1 MVDMAVEPVHA
12 QEHALIFDHLLQVGA
27 PAHATYDRPPYP
39 DMLDF
44 ARTGAAVG
52 GTSATLEKTRVLAAY
67 FRSLD
72 NDDDLRRAAVF
83 MAGRPFGQSKRRTL
97 GLGWAA
103 LSKVVGAISGRD
115 DGELQG
121 LFRKHSDLG
130 DWAGEALEGRTE
142 NGDVPLEEVE
152 KTLEGI
158 RTARGAAKA
167 APLEELL
174 RRLHPE
180 AARFVVKVV
189 SGEMRI
195 GLSEGLVEAAIA
207 EAFGRPVTQV
217 KRVHLI
223 TGDIGETAVKVKNGQ
238 LQTSTVTLFQPIRFM
253 LASPVETA
261 AEAFGRMGAAKVWTE
276 EKYDGV
282 RCQLHHADGRVELF
296 SRDLKETT
304 SAFPELT
311 ENASRLGHAV
321 LFDGEVLAH
330 RDGKVLRFFELQHR
344 LGRKQVTTELRR
356 DVPVV
361 LVIFDLLYLDGRS
374 LLDEPLEERRRLL
387 EGLGVE
393 HPFLLAR
400 LEEAT
405 SPADLDRI
413 FADTRERGHEGL
425 MVKDPASPYTPGRRG
440 LAWLKLK
447 RPLATLDVVVT
458 AVEWGH
464 GKRKGVLSDYTF
476 AVKDTATGRLVNVG
490 KAYTGLTDAEIAE
503 MTKLFLSLTV
513 DDRGW
518 ARMVKP
524 EVVLEVAFDSIQHS
538 NRHASGYALRF
549 PRIVRIRD
557 DKPVDEIDTLQ
568 RVTELY
574 ERYFG
579 AQTEAS
585 LSEVAE
591 AIIPTRPGPRRGPGR
606 PPHGVGR

>member
-1 MVDMAVEPVHA
+1 
-12 QEHALIFDHLLQVGA
+12 
-27 PAHATYDRPPYP
+27 
-39 DMLDF
+39 MLDF
-44 ARTGAAVG
+44 ARAGAAVG
-52 GTSATLEKTRVLAAY
+52 GTSATLEKTRALAAY
-67 FRSLD
+67 LRSL

-83 MAGRPFGQSKRRTL
+83 MTGRPFGPSRRSTL
-97 GLGWAA
+97 GLGWSA

-115 DGELQG
+115 EDDLQRI
-121 LFRKHSDLG
+121 FRKHSDLG
-130 DWAGEALEGRTE
+130 DWAGEALEGRTQNE
-142 NGDVPLEEVE
+142 DVSLAEVE
-152 KTLEGI
+152 EALETI
-158 RTARGAAKA
+158 RTARGAAKT
-167 APLEELL
+167 APLERLL

-180 AARFVVKVV
+180 AARFTVKVI
-189 SGEMRI
+189 SSEMRI

-207 EAFGRPVTQV
+207 EAFGVPVTKV

-223 TGDIGETAVKVKNGQ
+223 TGDIGETAVRVKHGQ
-238 LQTSTVTLFQPIRFM
+238 IETSTVTLFQPVRFM

-261 AEAFGRMGAAKVWTE
+261 AEGFTRMGAEKVWTE

-282 RCQLHHADGRVELF
+282 RCQLHYADGRVELF

-304 SAFPELT
+304 SAFPELA
-311 ENASRLGHAV
+311 ENAPKLGHEV

-330 RDGKVLRFFELQHR
+330 RDGRVLRFFELQHR
-344 LGRKQVTTELRR
+344 LGRKKVTTELRKE
-356 DVPVV
+356 VPVV

-374 LLDEPLEERRRLL
+374 LLDEPLQERRRLL

-400 LEEAT
+400 LEEAM

-425 MVKDPASPYTPGRRG
+425 MVKDPLSPYTPGRRG

-503 MTKLFLSLTV
+503 MTKRFLSLTV

-518 ARMVKP
+518 ARVVKP

-538 NRHASGYALRF
+538 GRHASGYALRF

-557 DKPVDEIDTLQ
+557 DKPVEEIDTLE
-568 RVTELY
+568 RVAELY

-579 AQTEAS
+579 APTAEK

-591 AIIPTRPGPRRGPGR
+591 TT
-606 PPHGVGR
+606 

>member
-1 MVDMAVEPVHA
+1 
-12 QEHALIFDHLLQVGA
+12 
-27 PAHATYDRPPYP
+27 
-39 DMLDF
+39 MLDF
-44 ARTGAAVG
+44 ARAGAAVG
-52 GTSATLEKTRVLAAY
+52 GTSATLEKTRALAEY
-67 FRSLD
+67 FRSLG
-72 NDDDLRRAAVF
+72 DDDLRRAAVF
-83 MAGRPFGQSKRRTL
+83 MSGRAFGPSRRTTL
-97 GLGWAA
+97 GLGWSA
-103 LSKVVGAISGRD
+103 LSKVVGAISSRD
-115 DGELQG
+115 DDDLQG

-142 NGDVPLEEVE
+142 YGDVPLEEVE
-152 KTLEGI
+152 KTLEAI

-167 APLEELL
+167 APLEMLL
-174 RRLHPE
+174 LRLHPE
-180 AARFVVKVV
+180 AARFLVKII

-207 EAFGRPVTQV
+207 EAFGLPVTQV

-223 TGDIGETAVKVKNGQ
+223 TGDIGETAVRVKGG
-238 LQTSTVTLFQPIRFM
+238 LIETSTVTLFQPIRFM

-261 AEAFGRMGAAKVWTE
+261 AEAFERMGAEKVWTE

-304 SAFPELT
+304 SAFPELAESAT
-311 ENASRLGHAV
+311 KLGHAV

-330 RDGKVLRFFELQHR
+330 RGGRVLRFFELQHR
-344 LGRKQVTTELRR
+344 LGRKVVTAKLRNE
-356 DVPVV
+356 VPVV

-374 LLDEPLEERRRLL
+374 LLDEPLAERRRLL
-387 EGLGVE
+387 EGLRVE

-400 LEEAT
+400 LEEAS

-476 AVKDTATGRLVNVG
+476 AVKDSATGRLVNVG
-490 KAYTGLTDAEIAE
+490 KAYTGLTDAEIAD
-503 MTKLFLSLTV
+503 MTKRFLSLTI

-518 ARMVKP
+518 ARMVRP

-557 DKPVDEIDTLQ
+557 DKPVEEIDTLE
-568 RVTELY
+568 RVAELY

-579 AQTEAS
+579 AQGEAS
-585 LSEVAE
+585 LTEVAE
-591 AIIPTRPGPRRGPGR
+591 VIIPTRPGPRRSPGH
-606 PPHGVGR
+606 PPHKVGR